1 MTCQRCQR
9 KRLTSFSRVQA
20 LGRALVIP
28 QLWAGMDRFW
38 GPHDG
43 RIQGAATPLPYRAP
57 LDHILDLEIGFGAD
71 DRTKRGMV
79 FEHREHSFLSNARL
93 PGAVNGSR
101 VTVELCARGAVGF
114 EMCGDG
120 SGALEAVGDRVRLQA
135 GLNDQQIR
143 RALSDVNTRC
153 PFSSLL
159 VRLALF
165 SNVCFFVFW

>member
-1 MTCQRCQR
+1 
-9 KRLTSFSRVQA
+9 
-20 LGRALVIP
+20 
-28 QLWAGMDRFW
+28 MDRFW

-71 DRTKRGMV
+71 DRATRGMV

-101 VTVELCARGAVGF
+101 VTVELCARGSEGF
-114 EMCGDG
+114 ETCGDG
-120 SGALEAVGDRVRLQA
+120 SGALESVGDRVRLQA

-143 RALSDVNTRC
+143 RALSNVNTRC
-153 PFSSLL
+153 RFSLFCL
-159 VRLALF
+159 FLFLF
-165 SNVCFFVFW
+165 SVCVGQAACALL